1 VISVTNVKKDTKP
14 ILIVTNVIQLT
25 MDIQIVR
32 LVHVM
37 GKVVKAKN
45 VIKKLEN
52 VSVRQTLKE
61 KIVTLVKKAHLV
73 FLIAK
78 NVANSVILMDLMDVM
93 KMDLANAMTMLKEQ
107 IVITVWMVFMGF
119 QIANL
124 VNVTKKVQMG

>member
-1 VISVTNVKKDTKP
+1 MANVLARSMLLVISVTNVKKDTKP

-25 MDIQIVR
+25 MDIQTAR

-37 GKVVKAKN
+37 GKVVKAEN

-78 NVANSVILMDLMDVM
+78 
-93 KMDLANAMTMLKEQ
+93 
-107 IVITVWMVFMGF
+107 
-119 QIANL
+119 
-124 VNVTKKVQMG
+124 VTLFLFI